1 MSQGAPMTHKFIVGT
16 IAILLGG
23 YVTYKAGSDFQFVKF
38 EPHSPEEV
46 ARRKREKIPTRME
59 VLESATLD
67 LTPEAKERIGKKMLL
82 KQSQEQHVEKERM
95 KRQLEQESSSPK

>member
-1 MSQGAPMTHKFIVGT
+1 MSQGAPMTHKFVVGT

-67 LTPEAKERIGKKMLL
+67 LTPEAKERIGRKLL
-82 KQSQEQHVEKERM
+82 MEQEK
-95 KRQLEQESSSPK
+95 KRQLEQAQGESNSGR

>member
-1 MSQGAPMTHKFIVGT
+1 MAHKFVVGT

-23 YVTYKAGSDFQFVKF
+23 YVTYKAGSDFQFVRF

-67 LTPEAKERIGKKMLL
+67 LTPEAKERIGRKLL
-82 KQSQEQHVEKERM
+82 IEQEK
-95 KRQLEQESSSPK
+95 KRQLEQAQRESSSGR

>member
-1 MSQGAPMTHKFIVGT
+1 MTHKFVVGT
-16 IAILLGG
+16 IAIFLGG

-67 LTPEAKERIGKKMLL
+67 LTPEAKERIGRKLL
-82 KQSQEQHVEKERM
+82 MEQEK
-95 KRQLEQESSSPK
+95 KRQLEQAQGESNSGR

>member
-1 MSQGAPMTHKFIVGT
+1 MTHKFVVGT

-67 LTPEAKERIGKKMLL
+67 LTPEAKERIGRKLL
-82 KQSQEQHVEKERM
+82 MEQEK
-95 KRQLEQESSSPK
+95 KRQLEQAQGESNSGR

>member
-1 MSQGAPMTHKFIVGT
+1 MSQGAPMTHKFVVGT

-23 YVTYKAGSDFQFVKF
+23 YVAYKAGSDFQFVKF

-46 ARRKREKIPTRME
+46 ARRKREKVPTRME

-67 LTPEAKERIGKKMLL
+67 LTPEAKERIGRKLL
-82 KQSQEQHVEKERM
+82 LTEQEK
-95 KRQLEQESSSPK
+95 KRQLEQTQEELAGK